1 MSSVF
6 QKLMGLGKQHKE
18 QRTGLWDTIQVF
30 GVRKGSRK
38 IHEEFG
44 EEGAKSGL

>member
-1 MSSVF
+1 MSSVS

-18 QRTGLWDTIQVF
+18 QRACLWDTIQVF